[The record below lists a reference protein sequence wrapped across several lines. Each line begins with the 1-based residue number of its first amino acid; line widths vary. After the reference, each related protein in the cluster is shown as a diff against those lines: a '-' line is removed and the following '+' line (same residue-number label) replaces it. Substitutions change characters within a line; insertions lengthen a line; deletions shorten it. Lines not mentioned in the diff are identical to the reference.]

1 MTGRMM
7 DHFDIIICGA
17 GPAGSVTAYG
27 LARKRPELRIL
38 LLDAESAPRHRPC
51 GEYLSPGAVGIL
63 ARAGL
68 EQAVLASGAAPLPGT
83 LLSGARG
90 SITIT
95 HGRVMGLQ
103 PDRPFGLGI
112 RRERFDRV
120 LQDAAAQQVEL
131 LRGSR
136 LLHFSRD
143 GAQWKVR
150 LSCPHGERDITA
162 CLLVGADGRQSV
174 VRRRSGLDRPVRRKR
189 FALVCR
195 AHGFVH
201 RSRVEMHLGPMGQIG
216 VCPLGDGEVNLN
228 LLLAGPTAALLRQR
242 PLASLMRAAL
252 ASTPS
257 LAGRVDAMRLSP
269 VLATGSLPQ
278 RSRAVI
284 ADGICL
290 VGDAGGFC
298 DPFSGEGMT
307 LAMGGAEVLAEQLAE
322 VDFHTRPSAAAL
334 AGYASAHAARV
345 GRRHRLGGLLHHI
358 LDRRHLADRCVAGLG
373 ISRTLGHLFIAGAA
387 AYRR

>member
-1 MTGRMM
+1 M
-7 DHFDIIICGA
+7 DHYDIIICGA
-17 GPAGSVTAYG
+17 GPAGSLTAHG
-27 LARKRPELRIL
+27 LTRKRPELRIL
-38 LLDAESAPRHRPC
+38 LLDAEIAPRHRPC

-83 LLSGARG
+83 LLSGTRG
-90 SITIT
+90 SLAIT
-95 HGRVMGLQ
+95 HGKVLGWQ

-120 LQDAAAQQVEL
+120 LQDAAGQHVEL
-131 LRGSR
+131 VRGSR
-136 LLHFSRD
+136 LLQFTRTGS
-143 GAQWKVR
+143 QWKIR
-150 LSCPHGERDITA
+150 LSSPQGERECTA
-162 CLLVGADGRQSV
+162 GLLVGADGRQSV
-174 VRRRSGLDRPVRRKR
+174 VRRQSGLDRPLRRKR

-195 AHGFVH
+195 AYGFDY
-201 RSRVEMHLGPMGQIG
+201 RARVEMHLGPMGQIG

-242 PLASLMRAAL
+242 PLATLMRAAL

-257 LAGRVDAMRLSP
+257 LAGRVAALRLSP

-290 VGDAGGFC
+290 VGDASGFC

-307 LAMGGAEVLAEQLAE
+307 LAMTGAEILAESLAA
-322 VDFHTRPSAAAL
+322 VDFRTLPPVAAL
-334 AGYASAHAARV
+334 SGYASAHAARV
-345 GRRHRLGGLLHHI
+345 GRRHRLGGLLHFI
-358 LDRRHLADRCVAGLG
+358 LDRRHAADRCVAGLG
-373 ISRTLGHLFIAGAA
+373 VSRTLGHVFIAGAA